1 MRFQLLTSTAL
12 AVALVSGSAAAQT
25 RTERT
30 ETYQETTRS
39 ENGAVTTTTRSSE
52 ATSSGTASTMP
63 WQNTAGT
70 ATSTTTTTITR
81 NSPPSAI
88 YGYELMTEKERE
100 EFFDD
105 LDDADDDAERAGI
118 IAEHRARMD
127 QRARTMGVTLAE
139 PNSQSTTTTI
149 RRE

>member
-1 MRFQLLTSTAL
+1 MGL
-12 AVALVSGSAAAQT
+12 SAGIVQAET

-30 ETYQETTRS
+30 QTYQETTRS
-39 ENGAVTTTTRSSE
+39 ENGVVTTTTRSSE
-52 ATSSGTASTMP
+52 SSSAGAPAALP
-63 WQNTAGT
+63 WQKTA
-70 ATSTTTTTITR
+70 AASSTTTTTITR

-118 IAEHRARMD
+118 MAEHRARME
-127 QRARTMGVTLAE
+127 QRARTMGVTIAE
-139 PNSQSTTTTI
+139 PNAESTTTTTI
-149 RRE
+149 RRD